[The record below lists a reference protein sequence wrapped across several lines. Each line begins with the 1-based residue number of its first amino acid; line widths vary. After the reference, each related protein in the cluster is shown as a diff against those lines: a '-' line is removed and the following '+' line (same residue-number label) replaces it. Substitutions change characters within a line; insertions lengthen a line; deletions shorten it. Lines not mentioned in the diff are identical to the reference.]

1 MKVARFHVET
11 ETRAQVV
18 LVKDRVNEAL
28 SQLDAKDGLAH
39 LWCPHT
45 TAALTV
51 NEGWDPDVTTD
62 LLGRLEA
69 LVPWSAGYRHSEGN
83 SAAHIKAALIGP
95 GVTVP
100 VESGSLALGRW
111 QDVYFCEFDG
121 PRRRTVEV
129 RFLEG

>member
-1 MKVARFHVET
+1 MKVLRFYVET
-11 ETRAQVV
+11 ESRAQVV
-18 LVKDRVNEAL
+18 LLRKHVNVAL
-28 SQLDAKDGLAH
+28 AGLGAGEGLVH

-51 NEGWDPDVTTD
+51 NEGWDPDVTAD
-62 LLGRLEA
+62 LLERLDA

-100 VESGSLALGRW
+100 VEGGHLALGRW